1 MEYKKTDKQFTC
13 TPLMIDKETQN
24 RPKNNKKWMQ
34 TLGDGKQIKILPFNE
49 LKIHH

>member
-1 MEYKKTDKQFTC
+1 M
-13 TPLMIDKETQN
+13 PLMIDKETQN
-24 RPKNNKKWMQ
+24 RPKNNKNRMQ